1 MVLESKLDIAQAGN
15 VAHRPLVTQLPV
27 FIMFH
32 KKVLL
37 LTPRIL
43 LVAAAFSKENATST
57 RPDGCGCMS
66 IIPDLHLMS

>member
-32 KKVLL
+32 KKALL

-43 LVAAAFSKENATST
+43 FQQRNLKMNNATST